1 MCFEITSQEDRI
13 TVLLSGAI
21 GVKEATSIRQQLF
34 PLIRESFIGISFHLG
49 EVTEMDSSGLGLL
62 LAVQKI
68 ASDNNSSVS
77 FHDVPASLRDR
88 FRLTG
93 IRS

>member
-1 MCFEITSQEDRI
+1 MCFEITAREERI
-13 TVLLSGAI
+13 TVILTGAI

-34 PLIRESFIGISFHLG
+34 PLIQTSFVDIAFHLG

-62 LAVQKI
+62 LAVKKI
-68 ASDNNSSVS
+68 ANDNNSSVS
-77 FHDVPASLRDR
+77 FHDVPASLRER

-93 IRS
+93 ILI